1 MNQGIPFART
11 IRALDADDFRGS
23 KLGLLLAAL
32 VLGCWLWWAFA
43 ATVPRYELA
52 TNVQVDPAS
61 QTVVAYFRARAG
73 LHIRAGQSAILRAG
87 NASVGAAVA
96 AATATSDGQIRVDLQ
111 LLQPAAAL
119 AGPIAVELEIE
130 RITPATIAFRAA
142 GIGDT

>member
-32 VLGCWLWWAFA
+32 VLGCWLWWAFT

-52 TNVQVDPAS
+52 TNVQLDPAS
-61 QTVVAYFRARAG
+61 QTAVAYFRARSG
-73 LHIRAGQSAILRAG
+73 LHIRAGQSAIFRAG
-87 NASVGAAVA
+87 NASVGAAVT

-119 AGPIAVELEIE
+119 AGPITVELEIE

-142 GIGDT
+142 GIGDP